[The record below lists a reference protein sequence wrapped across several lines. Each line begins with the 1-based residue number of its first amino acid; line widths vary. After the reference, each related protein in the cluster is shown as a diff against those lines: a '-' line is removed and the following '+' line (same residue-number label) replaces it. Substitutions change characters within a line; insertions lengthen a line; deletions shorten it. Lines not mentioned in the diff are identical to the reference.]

1 VRRTERGKAVS
12 AKRVSNRPLCLV
24 VLLAC
29 GGLAAP
35 ALAQGG
41 ALAPDARKL
50 GIVPATARSE
60 GGPSRY
66 LPNRFSGKA
75 GRYYRL
81 VWGIDSLRVKL
92 VESGEIVRFTWRVLD
107 PDKAKQLNDE
117 KAEPALIDPQKGVSL
132 VVPRMEKVG
141 QLRQVQPPE
150 AGRSYW
156 MAFSNHGRVVKPGD
170 RVDVVIGLF
179 RAEGLAVD

>member
-1 VRRTERGKAVS
+1 MGMSV
-12 AKRVSNRPLCLV
+12 KRVSSSPVCLV

-29 GGLAAP
+29 GGLSAP

-41 ALAPDARKL
+41 ASAPDARRL
-50 GIVPATARSE
+50 GIVPATAKSE

-66 LPNRFSGKA
+66 LPSRFSSEA
-75 GRYYRL
+75 RRYYSL
-81 VWGIDSLRVKL
+81 VWGIDSLSLKL

-117 KAEPALIDPQKGVSL
+117 KAEPALIDPQRGVSL

-156 MAFSNHGRVVKPGD
+156 MAFSNHGRAVKRGD